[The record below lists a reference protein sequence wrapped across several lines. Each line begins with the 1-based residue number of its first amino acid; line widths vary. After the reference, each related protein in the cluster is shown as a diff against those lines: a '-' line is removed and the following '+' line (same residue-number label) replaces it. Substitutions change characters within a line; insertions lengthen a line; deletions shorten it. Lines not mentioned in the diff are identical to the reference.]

1 LPWAAY
7 GLIRISDFVRNKTT
21 IAFMRNH
28 VGTIFLIFIMVILF
42 TQGVVERMNSRKH
55 RVIRKEVG
63 IWMKNNLQKGPVI
76 SRLPHEAFYGDMDWI
91 NVQDYSYDNLLEK
104 ATDKQAKYLIIDMDV
119 MADNTNFV
127 NRLKENN
134 FDLIYVKQKRN
145 QKIFVFSFQ
154 ER

>member
-1 LPWAAY
+1 
-7 GLIRISDFVRNKTT
+7 
-21 IAFMRNH
+21 
-28 VGTIFLIFIMVILF
+28 
-42 TQGVVERMNSRKH
+42 
-55 RVIRKEVG
+55 
-63 IWMKNNLQKGPVI
+63 
-76 SRLPHEAFYGDMDWI
+76 MDWI